1 MTSAPSPA
9 GPSPNL
15 AALAHELRTP
25 LAAIAGLADA
35 LQTQALGPLSGAY
48 AEYGRLIRE
57 TALHAIAVVEAMGAA
72 APAPAADEA
81 LAPLSSIARDVA
93 DALGPRARQHGVRLT
108 VEDRLDAPLRLA
120 ARPAAQILFNLLD
133 NALKA
138 TAAGGAITIRL
149 DEDEGLAR
157 IEIRDTGG
165 AQPAEASRGG
175 GVGIPVVRALCAAC
189 GGELQLETS
198 PKGAVARVWLAP
210 ASS

>member
-35 LQTQALGPLSGAY
+35 LDAQALGPLSEPY
-48 AEYGRLIRE
+48 VEYGRLIRQ
-57 TALHAIAVVEAMGAA
+57 TALHAISVIDAMVAA
-72 APAPAADEA
+72 APMPDEA
-81 LAPLSSIARDVA
+81 LASLSKTARDVVE
-93 DALGPRARQHGVRLT
+93 ALGPRARHQGVRL
-108 VEDRLDAPLRLA
+108 ELDDRLGSPLQLA
-120 ARPAAQILFNLLD
+120 ARPATQILFNLLD

-138 TAAGGAITIRL
+138 TAAGGVITARL

-157 IEIRDTGG
+157 IEIHDTGN
-165 AQPAEASRGG
+165 AERPDATTSGG
-175 GVGIPVVRALCAAC
+175 IGLPVVRALCAAH

-198 PKGAVARVWLAP
+198 PQGAVARVWLAP
-210 ASS
+210 AAT